1 MLDFTIT
8 RPRPVC
14 KCGKIGPTINGRCP
28 EHMDI
33 ETEGQLMTVSA
44 EDVLAEAQNEGLPG
58 R

>member
-1 MLDFTIT
+1 MTDTTLPA

-14 KCGKIGPTINGRCP
+14 KCGKVGPTINGRCP

-33 ETEGQLMTVSA
+33 DTEGQLMTVSA
-44 EDVLAEAQNEGLPG
+44 EDVLADLA

>member
-1 MLDFTIT
+1 MLDTFTL

-44 EDVLAEAQNEGLPG
+44 EDVLADLA